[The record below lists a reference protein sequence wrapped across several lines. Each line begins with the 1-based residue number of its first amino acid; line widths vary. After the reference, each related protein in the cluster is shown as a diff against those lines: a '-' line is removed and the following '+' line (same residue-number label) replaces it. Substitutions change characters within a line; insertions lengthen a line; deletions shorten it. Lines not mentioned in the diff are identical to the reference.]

1 MLVEGTHFLPGTDP
15 ESLGWKALAVNL
27 SDLAAMGATPRWAL
41 LALAL
46 PQADEAWLA
55 AFSRGFFH
63 LAGSHQVDVVGG
75 DTTRGPLALCPT
87 VLGELP
93 EGVALTR
100 TGAGVGDDIWVS
112 GQPGRAALGLAHLQG
127 RVRLR
132 QPDVCVAALQRPQP
146 RLALGQALL
155 GLASACLDVSDGLL
169 QDLGH
174 LLAAGA
180 LAAELLDEA
189 LPWQALAQ
197 ACDDEALCRA
207 CLLGGGDDY
216 ELLFCAPPAQR
227 HAIVSVSARLALP
240 LHRIGRVCAGAS
252 GAIRL
257 LDAQGRP
264 LALPPG
270 GYDHFPAACTPG
282 DGT

>member
-15 ESLGWKALAVNL
+15 EALGWKALAVNL
-27 SDLAAMGATPRWAL
+27 SDLAAMGAVPRWAL

-55 AFSRGFFH
+55 AFSRGFFD
-63 LAGSHQVDVVGG
+63 LARRHGVDVVGG

-93 EGVALTR
+93 EAAALTR

-132 QPDVCVAALQRPQP
+132 QPDACVAALERPQP

-155 GLASACLDVSDGLL
+155 GRASACLDVSDGLL

-174 LLAAGA
+174 LLEAGA
-180 LAAELLDEA
+180 LAAELHDEA
-189 LPWQALAQ
+189 LPWQALTQ
-197 ACDDEALCRA
+197 VCDDEALYRA

-227 HAIVSVSARLALP
+227 CAIEAVSARLALP
-240 LHRIGRVCAGAS
+240 LHRIGCVCAGDS

-257 LDAQGRP
+257 FDAQGRA
-264 LALPPG
+264 LALPSA
-270 GYDHFPAACTPG
+270 GYDHFPAVRKPG
-282 DGT
+282 DGP